1 MTISKYLIRS
11 DHSALSD
18 SPHDNRSTTVEV
30 ITIGDELLLGFTI
43 DTNAAHLA
51 RALAS
56 IGVHISRRTTVGDD
70 ATAIARA
77 VAEALERSQGVITTG
92 GLGPTS
98 DDLTKPSIAAL
109 FGREMVLDEAHLAWM
124 EERWRARFNRPLP
137 TTNRA
142 QAMLPS
148 GAVKLE
154 NRHGS
159 APGIWLEDSR
169 GRWVAM
175 LPGVPGEMRGML
187 ADTLLP
193 RIAERVAAD
202 TVVQSLTIR
211 TTGVAESL
219 LAERIEAA
227 ERDGGGLGVTLAY
240 LPSIAGV
247 DLRLTVRD
255 VPPEDASA
263 MLARAAARLRDAAGE
278 WIYGEGDDDLAAIV
292 LGLCRTRK
300 LTIGVAESC
309 TGGLLGAR
317 LTAISG
323 SSDVVLGGV
332 IAYDNEVKRQRL
344 GVDENALHEH
354 GAVSEEVVRQMARG
368 AREATGARVG
378 LSITGIAG
386 PNGGTPEKPVGTVWI
401 GTDVDGLVE
410 ARLLR
415 LWGDRYEVRERAA
428 QWTLEF
434 LRRRLI
440 EPSPLPE
447 RQP

>member
-1 MTISKYLIRS
+1 V
-11 DHSALSD
+11 SAS
-18 SPHDNRSTTVEV
+18 SNDNRSTIVEV

-43 DTNAAHLA
+43 DSNAAHLA
-51 RALAS
+51 RSLAS
-56 IGVHISRRTTVGDD
+56 IGVHIARRTTVGDD
-70 ATAIARA
+70 ATAIANA
-77 VAEALERSQGVITTG
+77 VAEALDRSQGVITTG

-124 EERWRARFNRPLP
+124 EQRWLERFNRPLP

-148 GAVKLE
+148 GAVKLD
-154 NRHGS
+154 NHHGS
-159 APGIWLEDSR
+159 APGIWLEDDR

-175 LPGVPGEMRGML
+175 LPGVPREMRGML

-193 RIAERVAAD
+193 RIKDRVTAK
-202 TVVQSLTIR
+202 TVVQSMTIR

-219 LAERIEAA
+219 LAERIETADREMGA
-227 ERDGGGLGVTLAY
+227 LGVTLAY

-255 VPPEDASA
+255 KPPEVASA
-263 MLARAAARLRDAAGE
+263 ALSRAAARLREAAGE
-278 WIYGEGDDDLAAIV
+278 WVYGEGEDDLAAIV
-292 LGLCRTRK
+292 LDLCRSRR

-332 IAYDNEVKRQRL
+332 IAYDNEVKQRRL
-344 GVDENALHEH
+344 GVEEDALRLH

-368 AREATGARVG
+368 AREVTGARIG
-378 LSITGIAG
+378 LAITGIAG
-386 PNGGTPEKPVGTVWI
+386 PSGGTPEKPVGTVWV
-401 GTDVDGLVE
+401 GTDVDGPVE

-415 LWGDRYEVRERAA
+415 LWGDRYEIRERAA

-440 EPSPLPE
+440 AAEALPE
-447 RQP
+447 RQA